1 MSSFKKSLRENFKF
15 MLAAFAFVLPIILS
29 GGVFA
34 GLMFGAVIPAIQ
46 SWSVTAMFVEA
57 NYGAVSV
64 IAIIIV
70 IALML
75 VFSAV
80 YTTIAEAIIDS
91 REKRRKQRKCEA

>member
-1 MSSFKKSLRENFKF
+1 MSSFKKSLGENFKF

-34 GLMFGAVIPAIQ
+34 GLIFGAVQ

-80 YTTIAEAIIDS
+80 YSTIAEAIMDS

>member
-15 MLAAFAFVLPIILS
+15 MLEAFAFVLPIILS

-80 YTTIAEAIIDS
+80 YSTIAEAIIDS